1 MDVIRSWGPLAVS
14 FVALFT
20 AICAAPETPKPD
32 LSAVLSEI
40 APLDERITALE
51 AQATQLGRR
60 LEYLE
65 SRPMVTVTGD
75 GSGTAEAVT
84 LAGELERLRAEVT
97 QLRSGALLQTDTGRA
112 QLAEAMRVVE
122 GEQDQQRREQWATRQ
137 LQAQE
142 QSKAAREQRW
152 RAFAS
157 EIRLPSRDEYE
168 MLRLFDE
175 EASQRQAILEQM
187 RAGTLSRRDGRA
199 QLNQIRS
206 RTDEAVVPLIGD
218 EQRQKYRSL
227 RRQEER
233 DLRGNVRGAGLGDGR
248 GLRPARAFD
257 NRAP

>member
-20 AICAAPETPKPD
+20 AICAAPEAPKPD
-32 LSAVLSEI
+32 LSALLTEI

-51 AQATQLGRR
+51 TQTAQLGRR
-60 LEYLE
+60 VEYLE
-65 SRPMVTVTGD
+65 SRPMLTVSGD
-75 GSGTAEAVT
+75 GSATAEAVT

-97 QLRSGALLQTDTGRA
+97 QLRSGAVLQTESGRA
-112 QLAEAMRVVE
+112 QLAEALRAVE
-122 GEQDQQRREQWATRQ
+122 GEQDQQRREEWAARQ

-142 QSKAAREQRW
+142 QSKAARDQRW

-157 EIRLPSRDEYE
+157 ELRLSSRDEYA

-175 EASQRQAILEQM
+175 EASQRQVILEQM
-187 RAGTLSRRDGRA
+187 RDGTLSRRDGRA
-199 QLNQIRS
+199 QLNQLRS
-206 RTDEAVVPLIGD
+206 RTDEAVVPLVG
-218 EQRQKYRSL
+218 EQQRQRYQSL

-233 DLRGNVRGAGLGDGR
+233 DLRGNLRGAGLGDGR
-248 GLRPARAFD
+248 GLRPARVFD